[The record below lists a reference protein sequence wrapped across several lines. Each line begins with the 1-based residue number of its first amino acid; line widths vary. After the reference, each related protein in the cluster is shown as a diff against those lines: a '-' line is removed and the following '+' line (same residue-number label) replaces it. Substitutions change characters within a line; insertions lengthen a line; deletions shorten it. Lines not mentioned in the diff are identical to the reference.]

1 MFEVMSIQPQ
11 AQPTITQEAWRLS
24 PLAGLRP
31 RDVMLVTDFDGTL
44 SEIVSDPSQS
54 TILPASRDALTRLAG
69 SLRRVA
75 VVSSRSTED
84 LERRV
89 PVRGV
94 DLIGDS
100 GLGLVTADER
110 GRLDQFNLEA
120 GRILHRFPGVWLEM
134 KSGATAIHHRNST
147 AGREELM
154 DVLRPV
160 SEETGLHMQP
170 GRRVIEVIPRDH
182 PKGDMLEAMIE
193 MRRPLGIICI
203 GDDENDRPMFE
214 LVASLRLP
222 HLTIGVASSEA
233 APDLFASCDLVVSDP
248 QEVSRF
254 LTIVAEWAERGN
266 S

>member
-1 MFEVMSIQPQ
+1 MRAGFCAFLAAGAKALVHDAADGARATPALRTATQ
-11 AQPTITQEAWRLS
+11 AAI
-24 PLAGLRP
+24 
-31 RDVMLVTDFDGTL
+31 DLVGC
-44 SEIVSDPSQS
+44 
-54 TILPASRDALTRLAG
+54 
-69 SLRRVA
+69 
-75 VVSSRSTED
+75 
-84 LERRV
+84 
-89 PVRGV
+89 
-94 DLIGDS
+94 
-100 GLGLVTADER
+100 
-110 GRLDQFNLEA
+110 GR
-120 GRILHRFPGVWLEM
+120 
-134 KSGATAIHHRNST
+134 
-147 AGREELM
+147 
-154 DVLRPV
+154 
-160 SEETGLHMQP
+160 P

-254 LTIVAEWAERGN
+254 LTIVAEWAERTN